1 MKTFKLVNPY
11 IKGNMTTTFSGKD
24 SLNAAQSAWE
34 ELGQNISKGIPKFYF
49 TLQDNQKNLVHFY
62 VKETLND
69 GLVDYRLSKLNKKIP
84 TKATTHFKT
93 QLEKFEDTNMSGG
106 IRMGRSR
113 KSRKSRKSKKSKKSK
128 KKKKCADCGSNPCEC
143 DDSSSE
149 EVGFGSST
157 ALTYTSPIGYMYYD
171 PIVYG
176 FDDVYMPN
184 IVGSVPLL
192 NYYTGIHP
200 GHFVDPIGLWSM
212 KSQIKQ
218 WTDFYDPEGAN

>member
-11 IKGNMTTTFSGKD
+11 IKGNMTTTFSGND

-34 ELGQNISKGIPKFYF
+34 ELGQNISKGVPKFYF
-49 TLQDNQKNLVHFY
+49 TLQDSKKKLTHFY

-69 GLVDYRLSKLNKKIP
+69 GLVDYRLSKLNNKVP
-84 TKATTHFKT
+84 AKATSHFKT
-93 QLEKFEDTNMSGG
+93 QLEKFENTNMSGG
-106 IRMGRSR
+106 IRMGKR
-113 KSRKSRKSKKSKKSK
+113 RKSKKNK
-128 KKKKCADCGSNPCEC
+128 KKKKRCSDCGSNPCEC

-200 GHFVDPIGLWSM
+200 GHFVDPIGLWS
-212 KSQIKQ
+212 IKQ
-218 WTDFYDPEGAN
+218 WADFYNPDGAN